1 MKKTNKYIIYTRLI
15 TILGLS
21 LCLSTS
27 YAQDNFRESIRDRI
41 GKRWF
46 EKQKTSVDIGAN
58 DYDFSLV
65 HDGLTRKYLVHVPPS
80 YDKRIKTPIVIYIH
94 GGGGSSAGSKN
105 DGLYAYSDKYGFIL
119 LSPAGT
125 GALKN
130 KLLVWNLG
138 PFLINGNIQNHPNY
152 ASKHNTDDIG
162 FLSKMIDDVKNNF
175 NVDENRIYATG
186 ISQGGMMSYRL
197 ACELSNKIAAIAPAA
212 PPAAPM
218 NCNPLR
224 PVPIMHIHG
233 TADPCAPF
241 NGGISGGCLGTE
253 KELFQSA
260 QEMVNRW
267 LSIDNCSS
275 ESSLLYQKG
284 NAMCISYNKC
294 AGNSEVEFCTIEGGG
309 HTWPS
314 GSQYLSVDRI
324 GPVSYDISFE
334 QIWKFF
340 KKHPKR

>member
-1 MKKTNKYIIYTRLI
+1 MRAKKKVIILI
-15 TILGLS
+15 FFLIIQSVLYFS
-21 LCLSTS
+21 DI
-27 YAQDNFRESIRDRI
+27 YAQGNLRERIRERIRERQQKKQQTTNNF
-41 GKRWF
+41 
-46 EKQKTSVDIGAN
+46 GAG

-65 HDGLTRKYLVHVPPS
+65 HDGLTRKYKAHIPNT
-80 YDKRIKTPIVIYIH
+80 YNRANKTPVVIYIH

-125 GALKN
+125 GVLKD

-138 PFLINGNIQNHPNY
+138 PYLINGNIQNHPNY
-152 ASKHNTDDIG
+152 ASEHNTDDIG
-162 FLSKMIDDVKNNF
+162 FLSKIIDDVKNNF

-197 ACELSNKIAAIAPAA
+197 ACELSDKIAAIAPVA

-218 NCNPLR
+218 NCNPSR

-233 TADPCAPF
+233 TVDPCAPF
-241 NGGISGGCLGTE
+241 NGGMSGGCLGTE

-275 ESSLLYQKG
+275 ESVVVYQKR
-284 NAMCISYNKC
+284 NAACISYSKC
-294 AGNSEVEFCTIEGGG
+294 GGRSEVEFCTVEGMG
-309 HTWPS
+309 HTYPS
-314 GSQYLSVDRI
+314 GWQYLPANRI
-324 GPVSYDISFE
+324 GPVSYDISFD
-334 QIWKFF
+334 QIWEFF
-340 KKHPKR
+340 KKHPMN